1 MLETCTI
8 KNNNT
13 RTMQA
18 EFSKFASLLLDYG
31 FQILIP
37 ASVPE
42 QIETSSNGILH
53 RSDCCLLLESN
64 R

>member
-1 MLETCTI
+1 
-8 KNNNT
+8 
-13 RTMQA
+13 MQA
-18 EFSKFASLLLDYG
+18 EFSKFASLLFDYG